1 MKKDL
6 STLTDDE
13 LLFESDEVRSNVSYY
28 NAAEGDNWYR
38 EAEARE
44 KAKQYLSEVWKEVQK
59 RGLSPRPGNYLL

>member
-1 MKKDL
+1 MCYWRIKMKKDL

-13 LLFESDEVRSNVSYY
+13 LLFESDEARSNVSYY

-44 KAKQYLSEVWKEVQK
+44 KAKQYLSEVWKLYFLNLV
-59 RGLSPRPGNYLL
+59 